1 MHFYTRIQARIW
13 MASANDDFFP
23 AVFASWI
30 ASAGYRFS
38 IFAGPFPSIVP
49 GFTPAVGTTERLA
62 IFLDGP
68 ASLDVFQVIPEH
80 RLAQA

>member
-1 MHFYTRIQARIW
+1 
-13 MASANDDFFP
+13 MASGDDDFSP

-30 ASAGYRFS
+30 ASADYRLF
-38 IFAGPFPSIVP
+38 IFAGPFPSTVP
-49 GFTPAVGTTERLA
+49 GFTPAVIATERLA

-68 ASLDVFQVIPEH
+68 ASLDVFQVVPEH